1 MIKGDRAVAGHGD
14 AEKLLIRLLETLNWY
29 DLLGLF
35 SPEELAQ
42 KLVGP
47 TIRGIYPPEKRAR
60 YERLGKILRG
70 EAVTFTKWV
79 LNIVTAAKTP
89 FFLTGG
95 TALSLPMI
103 YGEDG

>member
-42 KLVGP
+42 NSLAP
-47 TIRGIYPPEKRAR
+47 RS
-60 YERLGKILRG
+60 G
-70 EAVTFTKWV
+70 EFTPLKKEHGMSD
-79 LNIVTAAKTP
+79 LAK
-89 FFLTGG
+89 F
-95 TALSLPMI
+95 
-103 YGEDG
+103 

>member
-1 MIKGDRAVAGHGD
+1 MNERQRKILTRISWDYSITPEELYAVIKGDRAVAGHGD

-47 TIRGIYPPEKRAR
+47 TIRGIYPP
-60 YERLGKILRG
+60 
-70 EAVTFTKWV
+70 
-79 LNIVTAAKTP
+79 
-89 FFLTGG
+89 
-95 TALSLPMI
+95 
-103 YGEDG
+103 